1 VFSYVNDGKLAR
13 RVVKC
18 MFLGY
23 AFEFKRYRMWC
34 LDSKKFIQS
43 REVTFNENTRLS
55 SGKESTVSSIGTGD
69 REDASRTME
78 TDAETVTA
86 QSGAA
91 DHSSRRFRLLN
102 PVLVL
107 INLRWRMIIP

>member
-1 VFSYVNDGKLAR
+1 MKIQGYLLERNLL
-13 RVVKC
+13 
-18 MFLGY
+18 FLLLVQVI
-23 AFEFKRYRMWC
+23 EK
-34 LDSKKFIQS
+34 
-43 REVTFNENTRLS
+43 
-55 SGKESTVSSIGTGD
+55 
-69 REDASRTME
+69 DASRTME
-78 TDAETVTA
+78 IDAETVTA